1 MCGYPHPDIMI
12 NRTGL
17 TSKQL
22 EESIVYLSLF
32 PIGERRMDNRFS
44 ILCSILSCAN
54 GGKEVKI
61 NLEAEPYELVF
72 DVEKASDAL
81 FDNILRCFGYGR

>member
-1 MCGYPHPDIMI
+1 MI

-44 ILCSILSCAN
+44 ILCSIISCAH
-54 GGKEVKI
+54 GGKEVTV
-61 NLEAEPYELVF
+61 NLEAEPYELVV
-72 DVEKASDAL
+72 DVEKASDEL
-81 FDNILRCFGYGR
+81 FDKILRCFGYGSR